1 MTVLPELGVHG
12 ANGLG
17 SGLTLVG
24 FLRKARLPCHATAAL
39 SQSRLLQHSRLRTID
54 PATSPS
60 LPLDSPPQFIRTPV
74 AMENVK
80 EFAEYALR
88 ETWKS

>member
-60 LPLDSPPQFIRTPV
+60 LPLDFPPPIHSHASRHG
-74 AMENVK
+74 EC
-80 EFAEYALR
+80 
-88 ETWKS
+88 